1 MEQSTIKQENLEKYN
16 DYDNYKR
23 NQESD
28 IFNKK
33 HGLFLGTI
41 ILVSMVIFLPLLSL
55 IITFTLSVFISIIP
69 AIFITIIGIFFYFFE
84 RSLKKKTSLLIKE
97 SPDSIVLSSP
107 LYIDFVSLFSGFFF
121 LTGIIFILLNT
132 ALSFAFHLSGM
143 LIVLSTYY
151 NYQLFKKLKYSL
163 FDKIMIFKDRIVID
177 NPYSKN
183 AIEISSAELDKI
195 VDLRIVKT
203 TLIDPS
209 GALYKRIIEFQRLKN
224 GTIEVDDEFIAD
236 LRLNMDL
243 LIESLKKMDYSVKI
257 ETFVAGQESRFDE
270 QGKRI

>member
-1 MEQSTIKQENLEKYN
+1 
-16 DYDNYKR
+16 
-23 NQESD
+23 
-28 IFNKK
+28 
-33 HGLFLGTI
+33 
-41 ILVSMVIFLPLLSL
+41 
-55 IITFTLSVFISIIP
+55 
-69 AIFITIIGIFFYFFE
+69 
-84 RSLKKKTSLLIKE
+84 
-97 SPDSIVLSSP
+97 
-107 LYIDFVSLFSGFFF
+107 
-121 LTGIIFILLNT
+121 
-132 ALSFAFHLSGM
+132 
-143 LIVLSTYY
+143 
-151 NYQLFKKLKYSL
+151 
-163 FDKIMIFKDRIVID
+163 MIFKDRIVID

-209 GALYKRIIEFQRLKN
+209 GALYKRIIEFQILKN

-270 QGKRI
+270 NGNKILN